1 LPKRFRSL
9 FEANFH
15 RDLRERKI
23 KAEYEPDR
31 IKYTPKIRTYT
42 PDFYIEA
49 GDFYVET
56 KGYFVS
62 ADRTKHLLIKEQH
75 PEIDIRFVFLNA
87 NNRLSKKSKTT
98 YAKWCEKYGF
108 KYSEKRLPEQWMIP
122 KIKS

>member
-1 LPKRFRSL
+1 MSKRFRSQ

-31 IKYTPKIRTYT
+31 IQFIPKARHYT
-42 PDFYIEA
+42 PDFYIEER
-49 GDFYVET
+49 DFYVET

-75 PEIDIRFVFLNA
+75 PDLDIRFVFLNA
-87 NNRLSKKSKTT
+87 NNRLSKKSQTT
-98 YAKWCEKYGF
+98 YAQWCDRYGF
-108 KYSEKRLPEQWMIP
+108 KYSDRRLPEQWMIP